1 MSVVEVAGT
10 GSQTLLCPL
19 VNWVLVV
26 SLELLMSFGSVFLN
40 QTFRVTDTLAEG
52 LRDETK
58 ILAFPQMILVSSNHC
73 IYFQYF
79 KMICLVSTKCRIK
92 AMFHWKHCFL
102 ICSQSGRCLPGWVQ
116 LHAPPPSCRRH
127 GAFTIGN
134 ENVALLLWLR
144 GKELNV
150 MNWMWMTSIGL

>member
-1 MSVVEVAGT
+1 
-10 GSQTLLCPL
+10 
-19 VNWVLVV
+19 
-26 SLELLMSFGSVFLN
+26 MSFGSVFLN

-92 AMFHWKHCFL
+92 AMFH
-102 ICSQSGRCLPGWVQ
+102 
-116 LHAPPPSCRRH
+116 
-127 GAFTIGN
+127 
-134 ENVALLLWLR
+134 
-144 GKELNV
+144 
-150 MNWMWMTSIGL
+150 